1 MSNTYIEYQS
11 IVDGYTLKRYN
22 LLTMEI
28 RELRY
33 FLAVAKEQ
41 SISKAADYLFIT
53 QPSLSR
59 QMQNLEKEIGAQL
72 FVRGRRKITLT
83 ETGTLLKKRAEEI
96 LDLYDK
102 TSAELHAPT
111 AEISGD
117 IYIGGG
123 ESYAIDEVAKLAKAL
138 RADYPNIRFHFYSGD
153 TEEVIL
159 RLDKGL
165 IDFGILVEPAD
176 LSGLEYVRLP
186 QKDTWGGLMRKDSPL
201 AAKEFITPED
211 LYGVPLIR
219 SRHAMDKNELSDWFK
234 QGAEQ
239 LNVVATYNLL
249 YNASLLVKEGLG
261 YAICLDKIINTTG
274 DSELCFR
281 PLKPRLETTLAV
293 AWKKYQV
300 FSKAGELFLNH
311 LKNSL

>member
-1 MSNTYIEYQS
+1 M
-11 IVDGYTLKRYN
+11 RYN

-41 SISKAADYLFIT
+41 SISKAANYLFIT
-53 QPSLSR
+53 QPSLSK
-59 QMQNLEKEIGAQL
+59 QMQNLENEIDAQL

-102 TSAELHAPT
+102 TAAELRAPT

-123 ESYAIDEVAKLAKAL
+123 ESYAVDAVAKIAKSL
-138 RADYPNIRFHFYSGD
+138 LSEYPNIKFHFYSGD
-153 TEEVIL
+153 TEEVVL

-186 QKDTWGGLMRKDSPL
+186 QKDTWGVLMRKDSPL

-211 LYGVPLIR
+211 LRGAPLIL
-219 SRHAMDKNELSDWFK
+219 SRHSMDKTQLSDWFK
-234 QGAEQ
+234 QSAEQ
-239 LNVVATYNLL
+239 LNVAATYNLI

-261 YAICLDKIINTTG
+261 YAITLDKLINTTG

-281 PLKPRLETTLAV
+281 PLKPKFETTLAV

-300 FSKAGELFLNH
+300 FSKASELFLNQ
-311 LKNSL
+311 LKKSL